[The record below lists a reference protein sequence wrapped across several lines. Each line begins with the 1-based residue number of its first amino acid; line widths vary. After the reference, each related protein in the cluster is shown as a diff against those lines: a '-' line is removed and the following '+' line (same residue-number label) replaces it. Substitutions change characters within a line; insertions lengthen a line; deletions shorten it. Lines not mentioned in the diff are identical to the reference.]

1 MGQTASDATHAMSR
15 RAEALLRALVG
26 VHHAEVTF
34 RAAGAIASVRV
45 AAAGLSS
52 GLLIRNIRSA
62 LLAGLGVAVDP
73 LQIEL
78 VAPERWTPPGSEPV
92 RELEEPGPSAP
103 EDDGSAA
110 LTARAGEPQ
119 IHEADASIRP
129 DPTGPRNGASA
140 GGNGNG
146 AAHVESGNGHVPGK
160 AEAAPAGPA
169 RNGDAESRRRE
180 PGVLRER
187 ARPRPPRADPLLG
200 QAEAKRAA
208 AHERARRGAFA
219 AAEGSARVDV
229 ERVDLVRHA
238 GRLRCRVVIAAGATR
253 FSAIADGPDEAG
265 NEIQLAG
272 RVACDA
278 LRAGAL
284 TSAQFESATIAYL
297 AGRVHVVAALGDW
310 LNGEPMPR
318 SGSAVAGESLEH
330 AAARAV
336 LQAVLAQPA

>member
-1 MGQTASDATHAMSR
+1 MSR

-92 RELEEPGPSAP
+92 RELEEPGTSAP
-103 EDDGSAA
+103 EDDGPDA
-110 LTARAGEPQ
+110 LAARAGEPQ
-119 IHEADASIRP
+119 IREADAASRP
-129 DPTGPRNGASA
+129 GAAIAPRNGASA

-146 AAHVESGNGHVPGK
+146 AAHVESGNGHVPGN
-160 AEAAPAGPA
+160 AEAAPADAA

-180 PGVLRER
+180 PGVSRER

-208 AHERARRGAFA
+208 AHERARRGTFA
-219 AAEGSARVDV
+219 AADGSARVDV

-310 LNGEPMPR
+310 QNGEPMPR